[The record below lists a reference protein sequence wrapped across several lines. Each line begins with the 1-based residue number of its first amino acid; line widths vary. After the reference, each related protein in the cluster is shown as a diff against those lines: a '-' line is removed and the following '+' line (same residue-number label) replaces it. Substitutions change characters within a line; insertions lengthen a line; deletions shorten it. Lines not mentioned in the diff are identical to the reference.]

1 MAKIMMHGIDISNHQ
16 GKAKMDLDKVLTK
29 HPEIKVVIIKSSE
42 GTDFDDAY
50 DEKYIEIALKHG
62 CKVGV
67 YHFARPSS
75 STWLTQAEFFLKLT
89 KKYRGKVFYVLDW
102 EVGADAYRSGW
113 AKGWL
118 DHVAKET
125 GTTPI
130 FYSYESMINANNY
143 A

>member
-50 DEKYIEIALKHG
+50 DEGFIDIALKHG
-62 CKVGV
+62 CKVFA
-67 YHFARPSS
+67 YHYARPSK

-89 KKYRGKVFYVLDW
+89 KKYRAKLAMFLIGKLVLMLT
-102 EVGADAYRSGW
+102 EAVGQKVGS
-113 AKGWL
+113 
-118 DHVAKET
+118 T
-125 GTTPI
+125 
-130 FYSYESMINANNY
+130 M
-143 A
+143 